1 MSGHDCGN
9 GGIYHPPGSAPN
21 GPWNLGQ
28 AGAHIGGQWGGS
40 GWPGQGQ
47 PGSEYKYQTFC
58 SSLVS
63 NTVANRVNDN
73 SFTIVV
79 VRCHRDLALKNE
91 LRWDQINAGAAVF
104 SGLIALILETNQ

>member
-28 AGAHIGGQWGGS
+28 AGAHIGGQWVGGVWLAWS
-40 GWPGQGQ
+40 GPTRVRVQIL
-47 PGSEYKYQTFC
+47 K
-58 SSLVS
+58 
-63 NTVANRVNDN
+63 NTVANRANDN